1 VRNTITAVLWIAP
14 LTLHSADAWAWGL
27 YTHLYFAQ
35 LLLWAI
41 PLADARFRR
50 AAKRFPEL
58 LLAGACLPDVS
69 LFSGW
74 VRDPRLAATHQWSVA
89 RRLLQNADHDE
100 HAALAAGYC
109 SHLLSDI
116 VAHNHFVPA
125 HETLWLNPLPLAVHA
140 ASEWAMDAHLAGQLY
155 ARPHRLLRR
164 HLPVITG
171 FAARHFGS
179 TPDDTRRAL
188 RFLAHGEQ
196 WLRGSGLHQAAYRG
210 ARLMDAGVTQ
220 RFDYYVMQTTQRLE
234 QMNRVIAGD
243 APAWAPEVSCAAAA
257 RNKINTGAA
266 AHSPRFIP
274 LPRDFFS
281 GNNGKYSAENQVT
294 DAGYSKPNDSAAI
307 TAPSSAPASTSLG

>member
-1 VRNTITAVLWIAP
+1 VRNTITAVFWIAP
-14 LTLHSADAWAWGL
+14 LTLHSTDAWAWGL

-89 RRLLQNADHDE
+89 QRLLQNADHDE

-188 RFLAHGEQ
+188 RCLAHGEQ

-220 RFDYYVMQTTQRLE
+220 RFDYYVMQTTLRLE

-243 APAWAPEVSCAAAA
+243 APAWAPEVSCAATA

-281 GNNGKYSAENQVT
+281 GNNGK
-294 DAGYSKPNDSAAI
+294 
-307 TAPSSAPASTSLG
+307 

>member
-1 VRNTITAVLWIAP
+1 MARQHDNTAVVRNTFTAVCWIAP
-14 LTLHSADAWAWGL
+14 FALHSADAWAWGL

-50 AAKRFPEL
+50 AARRFPEL

-69 LFSGW
+69 LFSRW
-74 VRDPRLAATHQWSVA
+74 VRDPRLATTHQWSIA
-89 RRLLQNADHDE
+89 QRLLQDADRDE

-116 VAHNHFVPA
+116 VAHNHFVPT

-155 ARPHRLLRR
+155 ARPHQLLRR
-164 HLPVITG
+164 HLPVISG

-179 TPDDTRRAL
+179 TADDTRRAL
-188 RFLAHGEQ
+188 RYLAHGEQ
-196 WLRGSGLHQAAYRG
+196 WLRSSGLHQVAYRG
-210 ARLMDAGVTQ
+210 ARLMDGGVTR
-220 RFDYYVMQTTQRLE
+220 RFDYYVAQTTQRLE

-243 APAWAPEVSCAAAA
+243 APAWAPEVACAATA
-257 RNKINTGAA
+257 RHSIHTGSPR
-266 AHSPRFIP
+266 HSPRFIP

-281 GNNGKYSAENQVT
+281 RNNGK
-294 DAGYSKPNDSAAI
+294 
-307 TAPSSAPASTSLG
+307 

>member
-1 VRNTITAVLWIAP
+1 MRNTITAVFWIAP
-14 LTLHSADAWAWGL
+14 LALHSADAWAWGL

-89 RRLLQNADHDE
+89 RRLLQDADHDE

-164 HLPVITG
+164 HLAVITA

-179 TPDDTRRAL
+179 PPDHTRRAL
-188 RFLAHGEQ
+188 RYLAHGEQ

-220 RFDYYVMQTTQRLE
+220 RFDYYVTQTTQRLE

-243 APAWAPEVSCAAAA
+243 APAWAPEVACAATA
-257 RNKINTGAA
+257 RDKIHTGAPQHA
-266 AHSPRFIP
+266 ARFIP

-281 GNNGKYSAENQVT
+281 QDEKSGAK
-294 DAGYSKPNDSAAI
+294 
-307 TAPSSAPASTSLG
+307 

>member
-1 VRNTITAVLWIAP
+1 MRNTITALLWITPPA
-14 LTLHSADAWAWGL
+14 LHSADAWAWGL

-50 AAKRFPEL
+50 AIKRFPEL

-74 VRDPRLAATHQWSVA
+74 VRDARLATTHQWSVA
-89 RRLLQNADHDE
+89 RRLLQDADRDE

-116 VAHNHFVPA
+116 VAHNHFVPT
-125 HETLWLNPLPLAVHA
+125 HETLWLNPLPLAAHA
-140 ASEWAMDAHLAGQLY
+140 ASEWAMDAHLADQLY

-171 FAARHFGS
+171 FASRHFGS
-179 TPDDTRRAL
+179 TPGDTRRAL
-188 RFLAHGEQ
+188 VYLAHGEQ
-196 WLRGSGLHQAAYRG
+196 WLRGSGLHHVAYRG
-210 ARLMDAGVTQ
+210 ARLMDAGVTR
-220 RFDYYVMQTTQRLE
+220 RFDYYVAQTTLRLE

-243 APAWAPEVSCAAAA
+243 APAWAPEVACALTA
-257 RNKINTGAA
+257 RNNIHTGAPL
-266 AHSPRFIP
+266 HSPRFIP

-281 GNNGKYSAENQVT
+281 RDGKS
-294 DAGYSKPNDSAAI
+294 DR
-307 TAPSSAPASTSLG
+307 

>member
-1 VRNTITAVLWIAP
+1 MRNTITAVLWIAP
-14 LTLHSADAWAWGL
+14 LALHSADAWAWGL

-50 AAKRFPEL
+50 AVKRFPEL

-69 LFSGW
+69 LFSSW
-74 VRDPRLAATHQWSVA
+74 VREPRLGTTHQWAVA
-89 RRLLQNADHDE
+89 RRLLHGADDDE

-109 SHLLSDI
+109 CHLLSDI
-116 VAHNHFVPA
+116 VAHNHFVPT

-164 HLPVITG
+164 HLPVISG
-171 FAARHFGS
+171 FASRHFGS
-179 TPDDTRRAL
+179 TPTDTRRAL
-188 RFLAHGEQ
+188 VYLLHGEQ
-196 WLRGSGLHQAAYRG
+196 WLRGSGLHHAAYHS
-210 ARLMDAGVTQ
+210 ARLMDAGVTR
-220 RFDYYVMQTTQRLE
+220 RFDYYVAQTALRLE

-243 APAWAPEVSCAAAA
+243 APAWAPEVDCARTA
-257 RNKINTGAA
+257 RNDIHTGAPR
-266 AHSPRFIP
+266 HSPRFAP

-281 GNNGKYSAENQVT
+281 RSGGNPG
-294 DAGYSKPNDSAAI
+294 G
-307 TAPSSAPASTSLG
+307 

>member
-1 VRNTITAVLWIAP
+1 MRNTITAVIWIAP
-14 LTLHSADAWAWGL
+14 LALQSTDAWAWGL

-50 AAKRFPEL
+50 AVKRFPEL

-69 LFSGW
+69 LFSSW
-74 VRDPRLAATHQWSVA
+74 VREPRLGTTHQWSVA
-89 RRLLQNADHDE
+89 RRLLQGADDDE

-109 SHLLSDI
+109 CHLLSDI

-164 HLPVITG
+164 HLPVISS
-171 FAARHFGS
+171 FASRHFGS
-179 TPDDTRRAL
+179 TPTDTRRAL
-188 RFLAHGEQ
+188 TYLAHGEQ
-196 WLRGSGLHQAAYRG
+196 WLRGSGLHHAAYRG
-210 ARLMDAGVTQ
+210 ARLMDGGVTR
-220 RFDYYVMQTTQRLE
+220 RFDYYVAQTTQRLE

-243 APAWAPEVSCAAAA
+243 APAWAPEVVCARTA
-257 RNKINTGAA
+257 RNDIHTGAPR
-266 AHSPRFIP
+266 HSPQFAP

-281 GNNGKYSAENQVT
+281 RRGGNSG
-294 DAGYSKPNDSAAI
+294 G
-307 TAPSSAPASTSLG
+307 